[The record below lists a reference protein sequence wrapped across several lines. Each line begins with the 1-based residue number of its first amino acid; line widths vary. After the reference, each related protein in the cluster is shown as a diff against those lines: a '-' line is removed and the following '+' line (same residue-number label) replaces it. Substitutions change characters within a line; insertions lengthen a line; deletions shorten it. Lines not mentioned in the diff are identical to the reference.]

1 MPWAPLPD
9 HSSEGNPY
17 RLRMSP
23 EAPSTPASHDR
34 SELLATAARDNAHF
48 DYFHVLLRNKQTT
61 RSVRGFWMLLRNALA
76 TVWSAARLPFVA
88 ALLLALFNVLIAVA
102 QVLVAQRLLG
112 TLLADTSGVR
122 LGPLLPPALTLAG
135 LTAVS
140 FALTAATGQVQR
152 LLGELVMRDTHR
164 KMLDVTTTVPLD
176 AYETPWFFNYVVRV
190 ETNALT
196 KPLDLV
202 QAVITLISGLA
213 AAVALGIVLVGIE
226 PLLLPLLVATA
237 LPSYLINRRG
247 SRHEFDFAVE
257 QSASLRERTY
267 LGNVLKTRD
276 VAKEVR
282 AFELAG
288 LLRGRWEQRYRDY
301 LCALRRLVNR
311 RLRLS
316 VGSALVSGA
325 LLVAT
330 MLFLLWRVE
339 TGHVAL
345 ASAGAA
351 LVAMR
356 MLAARL
362 QAVAGGSNTLFESQ
376 LFLDDLAGFLQLGAA
391 LSTRPGPAAC
401 DSTPCLA
408 FDRLMVDH
416 VSYAYPGSDQK
427 ALDDVSLSIERGEIV
442 ALVGENGS
450 GKTTLAKLLAGL
462 HQPSAGTVTWNGIS
476 LAEMD
481 PQQLRRNVAVIFQ
494 DFARYELS
502 ALENIAVGR
511 AHDRVDPAAVR
522 AAATHAGAAS
532 FLEALP
538 EGYDTL
544 LSKALAGGVDLSLG
558 QWQRVALARAIYRDA
573 GFVVLDEPTSALDP
587 RAEHDLFARM
597 RDVLKARTILL
608 ISHRFSSVRHADR
621 IYVLDGGRIVEHGSH
636 DELVDRGGLYAELFT
651 LQAVA
656 YLER

>member
-1 MPWAPLPD
+1 MPSRD
-9 HSSEGNPY
+9 
-17 RLRMSP
+17 
-23 EAPSTPASHDR
+23 DR
-34 SELLATAARDNAHF
+34 SELVAAAARDNANY
-48 DYFHVLLRNKQTT
+48 DYYQVLLRNKQAK
-61 RSVRGFWMLLRNALA
+61 RSVRSLWMLLREAFA
-76 TVWSAARLPFVA
+76 TVWSAARAPFRW
-88 ALLLALFNVLIAVA
+88 ALLLTLLNALTAVA
-102 QVLVAQRLLG
+102 QVLVAKQLLDAVLVDPG
-112 TLLADTSGVR
+112 GVR
-122 LGPLLPPALTLAG
+122 LGPLLAPVLILAG
-135 LTAVS
+135 LTTAS

-152 LLGELVMRDTHR
+152 LLGELVMRDTQR

-202 QAVITLISGLA
+202 QAVITLVSGLA
-213 AAVALGIVLVGIE
+213 AAVGLGIILVAIE
-226 PLLLPLLVATA
+226 PLVVPLLVASA
-237 LPSYLINRRG
+237 LPNYLVNRRG

-257 QSASLRERTY
+257 HAGSLRERTY
-267 LGNVLKTRD
+267 LANVLKTRD
-276 VAKEVR
+276 TAKEVR

-301 LCALRRLVNR
+301 VVAVRRLVSA

-316 VGSALVSGA
+316 LGSALASGT
-325 LLVAT
+325 LLMAT
-330 MLFLLWRVE
+330 MLFLLWRVG

-345 ASAGAA
+345 AAAGAA

-362 QAVAGGSNTLFESQ
+362 QAVASGSTTLYESR
-376 LFLDDLAGFLQLGAA
+376 LFLADLSEFLQLGAA
-391 LSTRPGPAAC
+391 LSASPSAGSEPPAPA
-401 DSTPCLA
+401 STSCRD
-408 FDRLMVDH
+408 FDRLVVDH
-416 VSYAYPGSDQK
+416 VSYAYPGSDRK
-427 ALDDVSLSIERGEIV
+427 ALDDVSLSIERGEVV

-462 HQPSAGTVTWNGIS
+462 HQPSAGTVNWDGRP
-476 LAEMD
+476 LGEWD
-481 PQQLRRNVAVIFQ
+481 PHQLRRHVAVIFQ

-511 AHDRVDPAAVR
+511 AQDRVDPAAVR
-522 AAATHAGAAS
+522 VAAEHAGAAS

-538 EGYDTL
+538 AGYDTL

-558 QWQRVALARAIYRDA
+558 QWQRVALARAIYRNA

-597 RDVLKARTILL
+597 RDILDDRTVLL

-621 IYVLDGGRIVEHGSH
+621 IYVLDDGRIVEHGSH
-636 DELVDRGGLYAELFT
+636 DELMSRRGLYAELFS
-651 LQAVA
+651 LQAAA
-656 YLER
+656 YLES

>member
-1 MPWAPLPD
+1 MRPTAPAK
-9 HSSEGNPY
+9 ENPSD
-17 RLRMSP
+17 LTS
-23 EAPSTPASHDR
+23 A
-34 SELLATAARDNAHF
+34 AARDNAHF
-48 DYFHVLLRNKQTT
+48 DYFQVLLRNKQAK
-61 RSVRGFWMLLRNALA
+61 RSIRGLGPLLREALA
-76 TVWSAARLPFVA
+76 TVWSAARIPLVSA
-88 ALLLALFNVLIAVA
+88 LALTVLNALIAVA
-102 QVLVAQRLLG
+102 QVLLTKQLLD
-112 TLLADTSGVR
+112 TLLADTSVAR
-122 LGPLLPPALTLAG
+122 LGQLLPPVLLLAG
-135 LTAVS
+135 LTTAS
-140 FALTAATGQVQR
+140 FAITAATGQVQR

-164 KMLDVTTTVPLD
+164 KMLDVTTSVPLD

-202 QAVITLISGLA
+202 QALVTMVSGLA
-213 AAVALGIVLVGIE
+213 AATGLGAVLVGIE
-226 PLLLPLLVATA
+226 PLLLPLLAVAA
-237 LPSYLINRRG
+237 LPGYLINRRG
-247 SRHEFDFAVE
+247 GRHEYDFAVE
-257 QSASLRERTY
+257 QSAALRERLY
-267 LGNVLKTRD
+267 LAAVLKTRD
-276 VAKEVR
+276 TAKEVR

-288 LLRGRWEQRYRDY
+288 LLRGRWEQRYSDHI
-301 LCALRRLVNR
+301 AGLRRLVAT

-330 MLFLLWRVE
+330 MLFLLWRVG
-339 TGHVAL
+339 TGHIAL
-345 ASAGAA
+345 PAAGAA

-362 QAVAGGSNTLFESQ
+362 QAIAGGSTSLYESR
-376 LFLDDLAGFLQLGAA
+376 LFLTDLRGFLQLGKA
-391 LSTRPGPAAC
+391 LTTRSHTTDAEA
-401 DSTPCLA
+401 TPPSRFRRLA
-408 FDRLMVDH
+408 VDRM
-416 VSYAYPGSDQK
+416 SYTYPGSECQ
-427 ALDDVSLSIERGEIV
+427 ALDEVSLTIGRGEVV

-462 HQPSAGTVTWNGIS
+462 LAPSAGTITWDGVP
-476 LAEMD
+476 LAD
-481 PQQLRRNVAVIFQ
+481 LDQQQVRRNVAVIFQ

-511 AHDRVDPAAVR
+511 AHAEFDPDAVR
-522 AAATHAGAAS
+522 AAAKDAGASA

-538 EGYDTL
+538 QGYSTM

-597 RDVLKARTILL
+597 RELLVDRTVLL
-608 ISHRFSSVRHADR
+608 ISHRFSSVRNADR

-636 DELVDRGGLYAELFT
+636 DELMARGGLYSELFT
-651 LQAVA
+651 LQAAA
-656 YLER
+656 YMER

>member
-1 MPWAPLPD
+1 MQ
-9 HSSEGNPY
+9 SQV
-17 RLRMSP
+17 
-23 EAPSTPASHDR
+23 PSVPSRDDR
-34 SELLATAARDNAHF
+34 SELVAAAARDNANY
-48 DYFHVLLRNKQTT
+48 DYYQVLLRNKQAK
-61 RSVRGFWMLLRNALA
+61 RSVRSLWMLLREAFA
-76 TVWSAARLPFVA
+76 TVWSAARAPFRW
-88 ALLLALFNVLIAVA
+88 ALLLTLLNALTAVA
-102 QVLVAQRLLG
+102 QVLVAKQLLDAVLVDPG
-112 TLLADTSGVR
+112 GVR
-122 LGPLLPPALTLAG
+122 LGPLLAPVLILAG
-135 LTAVS
+135 LTTAS

-152 LLGELVMRDTHR
+152 LLGELVMRDTQR

-202 QAVITLISGLA
+202 QAVITLVSGLA
-213 AAVALGIVLVGIE
+213 AAVGLGIILVAIE
-226 PLLLPLLVATA
+226 PLVVPLLVASA
-237 LPSYLINRRG
+237 LPNYLVNRRG

-257 QSASLRERTY
+257 HAGSLRERTY
-267 LGNVLKTRD
+267 LANVLKTRD
-276 VAKEVR
+276 TAKEVR

-301 LCALRRLVNR
+301 VVAVRRLVSA

-316 VGSALVSGA
+316 LGSALASGT
-325 LLVAT
+325 LLMAT
-330 MLFLLWRVE
+330 MLFLLWRVG

-345 ASAGAA
+345 AAAGAA

-362 QAVAGGSNTLFESQ
+362 QAVASGSTTLYESR
-376 LFLDDLAGFLQLGAA
+376 LFLADLSEFLQLGAA
-391 LSTRPGPAAC
+391 LSASPSAGSEPPAPA
-401 DSTPCLA
+401 STSCRD
-408 FDRLMVDH
+408 FDRLVVDH
-416 VSYAYPGSDQK
+416 VSYAYPGSDRK
-427 ALDDVSLSIERGEIV
+427 ALDDVSLSIERGEVV

-462 HQPSAGTVTWNGIS
+462 HQPSAGTVNWDGRP
-476 LAEMD
+476 LGEWD
-481 PQQLRRNVAVIFQ
+481 PHQLRRHVAVIFQ

-511 AHDRVDPAAVR
+511 AQDRVDPAAVR
-522 AAATHAGAAS
+522 VAAEHAGAAS

-538 EGYDTL
+538 AGYDTL

-558 QWQRVALARAIYRDA
+558 QWQRVALARAIYRNA

-597 RDVLKARTILL
+597 RDILDDRTVLL

-621 IYVLDGGRIVEHGSH
+621 IYVLDDGRIVEHGSH
-636 DELVDRGGLYAELFT
+636 DELMSRRGLYAELFS
-651 LQAVA
+651 LQAAA
-656 YLER
+656 YLES

>member
-1 MPWAPLPD
+1 MQ
-9 HSSEGNPY
+9 
-17 RLRMSP
+17 P
-23 EAPSTPASHDR
+23 EAPSAPASDGR
-34 SELLATAARDNAHF
+34 SALLAAAASDNAHF
-48 DYFHVLLRNKQTT
+48 DYFQVLLRNKQTK
-61 RSVRGFWMLLRNALA
+61 RSVRGFWTLLRDAFA
-76 TVWSAARLPFVA
+76 TVWSAARPPFVL
-88 ALLLALFNVLIAVA
+88 ALLLTFLNALIAVA
-102 QVLVAQRLLG
+102 QVLVTKQLLDA
-112 TLLADTSGVR
+112 LLADPSVVR
-122 LGPLLPPALTLAG
+122 LGPLLPPVLILAG

-140 FALTAATGQVQR
+140 FALTAATGQVRR
-152 LLGELVMRDTHR
+152 LLGELVMRDTQR

-202 QAVITLISGLA
+202 QAVITLVSGLV
-213 AAVALGIVLVGIE
+213 AAVGLGIILVAIE
-226 PLLLPLLVATA
+226 PLVLPLLVATA
-237 LPSYLINRRG
+237 LPSYLVNRRG
-247 SRHEFDFAVE
+247 SRQEFDFAVE

-276 VAKEVR
+276 TAKEVR

-288 LLRGRWEQRYRDY
+288 LMRGRWEQRYRDY
-301 LCALRRLVNR
+301 LFALRRLVSS

-316 VGSALVSGA
+316 VGSALASGA

-345 ASAGAA
+345 AAAGAA

-362 QAVAGGSNTLFESQ
+362 QAVAGGSNTLYESR
-376 LFLDDLAGFLQLGAA
+376 LFLADLTGFLQLGVA
-391 LSTRPGPAAC
+391 LSASPGPTAR
-401 DSTPCLA
+401 TGKPGA
-408 FDRLMVDH
+408 FDRLVVDH
-416 VSYAYPGSDQK
+416 VSYAYPGSDRK
-427 ALDDVSLSIERGEIV
+427 ALDDVSLSIERGEVV

-462 HQPSAGTVTWNGIS
+462 HQPSAGTVTWDGRS

-522 AAATHAGAAS
+522 AAAAHTGAAS

-538 EGYDTL
+538 QGYDTM
-544 LSKALAGGVDLSLG
+544 LSKALEGGVDLSLG
-558 QWQRVALARAIYRDA
+558 QWQRIALARAIYRNA

-597 RDVLKARTILL
+597 RDLLDDRTVLL

-636 DELVDRGGLYAELFT
+636 DELMARGGLYAELFT
-651 LQAVA
+651 LQAAA